1 MKLYELTGNYRK
13 VSEIED
19 LDEVTMKDT
28 LDSIQEDI
36 ETKIQ
41 NIGFVIKEKKAD
53 LNAIE
58 ETIKSLQKRKTSTEK
73 AINYLQEYSQNAMEA
88 TNTNKIKT
96 PVITVWI
103 QDNKESVNITD
114 EEKLD
119 KKYLVE
125 QPFKPD
131 KKLLLAD
138 LKEGK
143 EIKGAELQQTRSLR
157 IR

>member
-1 MKLYELTGNYRK
+1 MKLYELTENYRK
-13 VSEIED
+13 VSEMED
-19 LDEVTMKDT
+19 LDEITLKDT

-41 NIGFVIKEKKAD
+41 NIAFVIKEKKAD
-53 LNAIE
+53 LTAIE
-58 ETIKSLQKRKTSTEK
+58 ETIKTLQKRKTSTEK
-73 AINYLQEYSQNAMEA
+73 TISHLQEYSQNAMEV
-88 TNTNKIKT
+88 TNTQKIKT
-96 PVITVWI
+96 PLITVWI

-114 EEKLD
+114 EDKLN

-143 EIKGAELQQTRSLR
+143 EVEGAEIQQTRSLR

>member
-1 MKLYELTGNYRK
+1 MNLYELTGNYRK
-13 VSEIED
+13 VSEMED
-19 LDEVTMKDT
+19 LDEVALKDT

-41 NIGFVIKEKKAD
+41 NISFVVKEKEAD
-53 LNAIE
+53 VKAIE
-58 ETIKSLQKRKTSTEK
+58 ETIKTLEKRKAS
-73 AINYLQEYSQNAMEA
+73 A
-88 TNTNKIKT
+88 TNTIDYLKKYSQTAMEVTGVEKIKT
-96 PVITVWI
+96 PFVTVWV
-103 QDNKESVNITD
+103 QNNKESVNIVD
-114 EEKLD
+114 ENKLN

-125 QPFKPD
+125 QPPKAD

-143 EIKGAELQQTRSLR
+143 EVEGAELQQTRSLR

>member
-1 MKLYELTGNYRK
+1 MNLYELTGNYRK
-13 VSEIED
+13 VSEMED
-19 LDEVTMKDT
+19 LDEVALKDT

-41 NIGFVIKEKKAD
+41 NISFVVKEKEAD
-53 LNAIE
+53 VKAIE
-58 ETIKSLQKRKTSTEK
+58 ETIKTLEKRKASATNT
-73 AINYLQEYSQNAMEA
+73 IDYLKKYSQTAMEA
-88 TNTNKIKT
+88 TGVEKIKT
-96 PVITVWI
+96 PFVTVWV
-103 QDNKESVNITD
+103 QNNKESVNIVD
-114 EEKLD
+114 ENKLN

-125 QPFKPD
+125 QPPKAD

-143 EIKGAELQQTRSLR
+143 EVEGAELQQTRSLR